1 MTNILHKYNGA
12 NIQFNTDVKSIE
24 LVWNGT
30 KVSDADYRVI
40 LTDIE
45 KQGKLNHAEYF
56 ISDMRKETI
65 VSAENNKWVREV
77 ILPSMF
83 KNGVKRIAFIVP
95 NSSFIGVHAM
105 ALKAIAPGAIN
116 IVDSPEAAY
125 EFFKK

>member
-1 MTNILHKYNGA
+1 
-12 NIQFNTDVKSIE
+12 
-24 LVWNGT
+24 
-30 KVSDADYRVI
+30 
-40 LTDIE
+40 
-45 KQGKLNHAEYF
+45 
-56 ISDMRKETI
+56 MRKETI

-116 IVDSPEAAY
+116 IVDSPQAAY